1 VAKEEWSSTVGK
13 KQELR
18 FGCFLGLY
26 ECNGA
31 ERHLLYAVNYW
42 TKPRT

>member
-1 VAKEEWSSTVGK
+1 VAKEEWNSTVGK

-18 FGCFLGLY
+18 FGCSL
-26 ECNGA
+26 CVNNGV

-42 TKPRT
+42 TNPRM

>member
-1 VAKEEWSSTVGK
+1 MAKEEWSSTVGK

-18 FGCFLGLY
+18 FGSRGLY
-26 ECNGA
+26 KCNGA

-42 TKPRT
+42 TKPRM